1 MAAFFKLAS
10 ARFSV
15 SNLVDASRRGMA
27 WQPSR
32 AAACRGRVVGVG
44 ALLIFLGA
52 NAGRQFF
59 FWSLF
64 LFVSSFGS
72 TTVALTIIGGAASED
87 VIDNGS
93 DSDEKTL

>member
-59 FWSLF
+59 WSLF

-72 TTVALTIIGGAASED
+72 TTVALTIIGGAASEN